1 MQTIR
6 QILDRK
12 GEQVWAVS
20 PADSVLDAVR
30 RMAEL
35 HIGAVLVMDGGALV
49 GIFSERDYA
58 RRIILE
64 GRTSRETRVAEIMT
78 PNPVT
83 VALDLSA
90 DAGLALM
97 TERRFRHLPVLEQGQ
112 VVGVVSIG
120 DLVNAV
126 LADQRELIKQLEL
139 YVSS

>member
-12 GEQVWAVS
+12 GGQIWAVK
-20 PADSVLDAVR
+20 PNDSVLDAVR

-35 HIGAVLVMDGGALV
+35 GVGAILVMEDASLV

-64 GRTSRETRVAEIMT
+64 GRTSRETSVADIMT
-78 PNPVT
+78 VNPVT
-83 VALDLSA
+83 VVPGISA
-90 DAGLALM
+90 DDGLTLM
-97 TERRFRHLPVLEQGQ
+97 TERRFRHLPVVEHGK

-126 LADQRELIKQLEL
+126 LEDQRELIKQLEM

>member
-12 GEQVWAVS
+12 GGQIWAVK
-20 PADSVLDAVR
+20 PTDSVLDAVR

-35 HIGAVLVMDGGALV
+35 GVGAILVMEDESLV

-64 GRTSRETRVAEIMT
+64 GRTSRETPVADIMT
-78 PNPVT
+78 VNPVT
-83 VALDLSA
+83 VVPGISA
-90 DAGLALM
+90 DDGLTLM
-97 TERRFRHLPVLEQGQ
+97 TERRFRHLPVVEHGK

-126 LADQRELIKQLEL
+126 LEDQRELIKQLEM

>member
-12 GEQVWAVS
+12 GGQIWAVK
-20 PADSVLDAVR
+20 PNDSVLDAVR

-35 HIGAVLVMDGGALV
+35 GVGAILVMEDESLV

-64 GRTSRETRVAEIMT
+64 GRTSRETLVADIMT
-78 PNPVT
+78 VNPVT
-83 VALDLSA
+83 VVPGISA
-90 DAGLALM
+90 DDGLTLM
-97 TERRFRHLPVLEQGQ
+97 TERRFRHLPVVEHGK

-126 LADQRELIKQLEL
+126 LEDQRELIKQLEM